1 MIYKALAGAIM
12 QAILSSAKK
21 EVMDIARS
29 QIIKSQMEGARKAM
43 LAHVAEKFTEEA
55 EHNFSQYIRALGEAT
70 VEVEYKGKPGEALI
84 TRAQS
89 AVKELE
95 SYIEAQN
102 PDGAVIQYLK
112 RRYKEEGIRIIT
124 GRLYGGHYVN
134 RRAQGVYEV
143 MNRMGY
149 ASEVDKRRPWL
160 TGEKTTRGLEDM
172 LTEAAVEI
180 FNATFEDVDLS
191 SELALLEFTGAGD
204 EFAEKQKTSSGGGF
218 ASAPKQARKSAGRKK
233 KR

>member
-12 QAILSSAKK
+12 QAVLTSAKK
-21 EVMDIARS
+21 EVMNTARA

-55 EHNFSQYIRALGEAT
+55 EYNFSQYIRALGESS
-70 VEVEYKGKPGEALI
+70 VEVEFSGKPGEALI

-95 SYIEAQN
+95 NYIEAQN

-112 RRYKEEGIRIIT
+112 KRYNEEGIRIIT

-134 RRAQGVYEV
+134 RRTQGVYEV
-143 MNRMGY
+143 MNKMGY
-149 ASEVDKRRPWL
+149 ASEVDRRRPWL
-160 TGEKTTRGLEDM
+160 TGDKTKAGLESMIAD
-172 LTEAAVEI
+172 AAIEI
-180 FNATFEDVDLS
+180 FNLSFDGVDLS
-191 SELALLEFTGAGD
+191 SEMARLNFSGGGEEIAD
-204 EFAEKQKTSSGGGF
+204 KQKSAGGGF
-218 ASAPKQARKSAGRKK
+218 AIPTKSSKKSSGRK
-233 KR
+233 RRR